1 MNAPLI
7 EWSDQLVLGQD
18 VMDDTHRE
26 FVVQLNRI
34 GAATDDA
41 MLAAIDEFIVHTESH
56 FGEEERWMNEFA
68 FPPRGCHG
76 GEHEKVLE
84 TVREV
89 RRRVEAG
96 DYRIGRTLAEAL
108 AEWFPQHALSM
119 DTVLAM
125 YMKQIGYAPGAD
137 NSAVLANLEMPAGE
151 GCHGAAELCSHG
163 EAEKPAQ

>member
-56 FGEEERWMNEFA
+56 FGEEERWMNECG
-68 FPPRGCHG
+68 FPPVHCHTGQHQVVVAIGRHQAECALAQAHHSVELPVKSGGG
-76 GEHEKVLE
+76 GEMPGIESLE
-84 TVREV
+84 RGAFGCIRLGHLE
-89 RRRVEAG
+89 
-96 DYRIGRTLAEAL
+96 IGRA
-108 AEWFPQHALSM
+108 H
-119 DTVLAM
+119 V
-125 YMKQIGYAPGAD
+125 
-137 NSAVLANLEMPAGE
+137 
-151 GCHGAAELCSHG
+151 
-163 EAEKPAQ
+163 